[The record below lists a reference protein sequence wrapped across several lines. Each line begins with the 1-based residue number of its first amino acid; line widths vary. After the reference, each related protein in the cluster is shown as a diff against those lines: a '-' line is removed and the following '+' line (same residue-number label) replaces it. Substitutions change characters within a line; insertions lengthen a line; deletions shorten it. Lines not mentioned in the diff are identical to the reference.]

1 MSSRMQNVINS
12 HKEAQRGTK
21 REVISNSHSRTS
33 EKTRQGTGGKETTLR
48 FKGVACWKPDYVS
61 AVLHAGRNRRPA
73 EGRLSRQALHPKD
86 VAWAQTPGSPQ
97 WTCRVSDAMLWPR
110 ASRPLGL
117 PSKIPNALH
126 ALRQP
131 APHSGLLQA
140 SFSGHDAELTAQPL
154 IANSCPADRPVAYWF
169 RLRRVG
175 FASPFALSER
185 ELVKDA

>member
-86 VAWAQTPGSPQ
+86 VARAQTPGSPQ
-97 WTCRVSDAMLWPR
+97 WACRVPDAMLWPR

-126 ALRQP
+126 AWRHP
-131 APHSGLLQA
+131 ASHNGLLKA
-140 SFSGHDAELTAQPL
+140 SFPSHDAELA
-154 IANSCPADRPVAYWF
+154 ANRCPAGRPFAVWF
-169 RLRRVG
+169 RLRRVDLAG
-175 FASPFALSER
+175 LAFR
-185 ELVKDA
+185 EEWT